1 VADVSQSQKAPTRL
15 RASRRTWLLGTL
27 AGLAVAIVATVLLF
41 DWNWLK
47 GPLERRV
54 SDRLGRPFEI
64 AGDLDVDLGLHPRIT
79 IHDASLANPPWASK
93 EPMLEVQRAEF
104 VVDLPALWHG
114 RIELP
119 EVSVSKPTLRL
130 ETRPDGP
137 PNWRFKP
144 STGGPLIPEIGQLKI
159 SDASLHYLAHGT
171 GQSVAAHLDEVG
183 GTTGGARENRGLGLT
198 GSGELQ
204 GQPLHLKLSGPP
216 AAELQDPA
224 KPYPVALDLQLG
236 KNDVAGEITLA
247 LGKQTPALTAKLH
260 SNRLETSEFAGFLG
274 QAQAGA
280 AAQAQGPPVATKVR
294 TAAEAAESAAPATVS
309 RIQSAL
315 DKLDFGQLPAANL
328 NLEYDVKTFEA
339 PDLSLHDLQLKT
351 ELQDQVPK
359 LALAG
364 QGNYKGQPVTLN
376 VKAGPA
382 EPGAPAPGYQVN
394 ADIAAGETRITA
406 SGATDRPKDLK
417 GLRVQLD
424 VNSPDPTD
432 LLRQLGFNVPKLP
445 GLRAKGQ
452 ITRNG
457 NAWQLADLDAKV
469 GESDLSGSLA
479 ADFSGKRP
487 LLSADLRSDR
497 LRASDLMPAQGAE
510 PASEEVRPVVPTA
523 ALSLQKLPDVDADL
537 KFQGHDV
544 QLPQVV
550 LKQLELNI
558 KLRDRVAIGDVAGDG
573 TFREYKP
580 IAFEVHAGDDQ
591 SLKDPQARYPIDVAL
606 HAGDTKASL
615 KGTADHPLDY
625 TGLDADLL
633 LQGPDLQ
640 LLGKVFGMP
649 LPRTPPYQL
658 AGKVTHQPDHQRW
671 NLVAIEGKVGDS
683 DLGGDVSLELSGERP
698 TVVADLKS
706 KRLDSDDL
714 GVLVGVPPATG
725 PGQTAS
731 PEQRQEAEAQKASPR
746 ILPDTPLDIT
756 SLKLVDARVSFTGE
770 SVRARK
776 VPLQHLS
783 VKLTLENGKLRLEP
797 LRLEVADGELEA
809 KSNLQAEH
817 QALDG
822 KIDLSL
828 KQIKLNQL
836 LSSLGLKLAGVNVE
850 KEGAG
855 TFGGGAELNTHGKS
869 LHQLAANAEGEV
881 VMIMDGG
888 QINALIIEALGLDVG
903 EILGLLMTEPK
914 KGASTTVPIQCFV
927 GRFGVHQGVMESQAL
942 VLDTTDSTI
951 TGKGQIDLGNE
962 TLALELLSHP
972 KDVSVLTASTP
983 IRIEGTLKHPKV
995 SVVSKQLAEKSLAAL
1010 ALGVIMPVVGAVLPF
1025 IETGKTKGSNCGR
1038 LLADAKAAIPPAAK
1052 PSTK

>member
-1 VADVSQSQKAPTRL
+1 M
-15 RASRRTWLLGTL
+15 RASRRTWVLGTL
-27 AGLAVAIVATVLLF
+27 AALAVAIIAIVLLF

-54 SDRLGRPFEI
+54 SDRLGRPFQI
-64 AGDLDVDLGLHPRIT
+64 AGDLDVDLGLRPRIT
-79 IHDASLANPPWASK
+79 IHDARLANPPWASK

-104 VVDLPALWHG
+104 VIDLPALWHG

-144 STGGPLIPEIGQLKI
+144 STGGPVIPEIGQLKI
-159 SDASLHYLAHGT
+159 SDASLHFLAHGT
-171 GQSVAAHLDEVG
+171 GQSVAAHLDEVV
-183 GTTGGARENRGLGLT
+183 GTTGGAGENRGLALT
-198 GSGELQ
+198 SSGELQ

-236 KNDVAGEITLA
+236 KNDVAGDISLA

-260 SNRLETSEFAGFLG
+260 SNRIETSQFAGLLT

-280 AAQAQGPPVATKVR
+280 AGPRPEAQQPPVAAKAR
-294 TAAEAAESAAPATVS
+294 TAAEAAESAAPTVVS

-315 DKLDFGQLPAANL
+315 DTLDFGQLPAANL

-339 PDLSLHDLQLKT
+339 PDLSLHDAQLKT
-351 ELQDQVPK
+351 ELHDQVPK
-359 LALAG
+359 LALKG
-364 QGNYKGQPVTLN
+364 QGSYKGQPVTLN
-376 VKAGPA
+376 VKAEPA
-382 EPGAPAPGYQVN
+382 EPGATAQGYQVN

-417 GLRVQLD
+417 GLRLQLD

-487 LLSADLRSDR
+487 LLSADLRADR
-497 LRASDLMPAQGAE
+497 LRAADLMPAQDAA
-510 PASEEVRPVVPTA
+510 PASEEVRPVVPPA

-537 KFQGHDV
+537 KFQGGDV
-544 QLPQVV
+544 QLPQLV
-550 LKQLELNI
+550 LRQLELNI
-558 KLRDRVAIGDVAGDG
+558 KLRDRIAIGDVAGDG

-591 SLKDPQARYPIDVAL
+591 SLKNPQARYPIDVAL

-615 KGTADHPLDY
+615 KGTADHALDY

-640 LLGKVFGMP
+640 LLGKVLGMP

-770 SVRARK
+770 SV
-776 VPLQHLS
+776 
-783 VKLTLENGKLRLEP
+783 
-797 LRLEVADGELEA
+797 
-809 KSNLQAEH
+809 
-817 QALDG
+817 
-822 KIDLSL
+822 
-828 KQIKLNQL
+828 
-836 LSSLGLKLAGVNVE
+836 
-850 KEGAG
+850 
-855 TFGGGAELNTHGKS
+855 
-869 LHQLAANAEGEV
+869 
-881 VMIMDGG
+881 
-888 QINALIIEALGLDVG
+888 
-903 EILGLLMTEPK
+903 
-914 KGASTTVPIQCFV
+914 
-927 GRFGVHQGVMESQAL
+927 
-942 VLDTTDSTI
+942 
-951 TGKGQIDLGNE
+951 
-962 TLALELLSHP
+962 
-972 KDVSVLTASTP
+972 
-983 IRIEGTLKHPKV
+983 
-995 SVVSKQLAEKSLAAL
+995 
-1010 ALGVIMPVVGAVLPF
+1010 
-1025 IETGKTKGSNCGR
+1025 
-1038 LLADAKAAIPPAAK
+1038 
-1052 PSTK
+1052 